1 MNSPSDKSL
10 FVRLFTMELD
20 RLTPSERMV
29 LRVFSYFCL
38 LFVPLVMLVVVA
50 STYRDTCTY
59 SPDDLRNRVVGA
71 RVILVGHD
79 PYTFFWQPGMPEELL
94 DPVHDPKAHRLTVSP
109 PTLLIYVLVAPLPF
123 STQRFVSFVFEW
135 LAMIASLVLLAW
147 SLPEWRQR
155 VVFLLGA
162 TLLVVATDIWRLH
175 LERGQVYV
183 FHLLALSAAI
193 AWSRRGQIDSL
204 TAGIALGV
212 LALMR
217 PNLLVIA
224 PALLIMRQWRSSS
237 AMLVTVGVGVAT
249 TFLMLP
255 TSSWQSYLD
264 VGDQYYRSAEDFGPG
279 PNDFPAPDHTG
290 PVEGVQF
297 CISLPNLACSSF
309 GHYYYV
315 LRTRFGL
322 PRLDIGLTCKIII
335 ASLAVLLLA
344 LVWRRRGGDVRS
356 AFALIVVMS
365 LDTEF
370 FLPIRWSYAEVMQ
383 LAPLA
388 LMLPVLLCKE
398 GTNLPV
404 LGVVLVGLASGTLG
418 QSFFDLET
426 ATVLRSWLVMGAL
439 TVLAIAYEP
448 NVQAKGHANL
458 G

>member
-1 MNSPSDKSL
+1 M
-10 FVRLFTMELD
+10 
-20 RLTPSERMV
+20 
-29 LRVFSYFCL
+29 L
-38 LFVPLVMLVVVA
+38 LG
-50 STYRDTCTY
+50 R
-59 SPDDLRNRVVGA
+59 
-71 RVILVGHD
+71 D

-109 PTLLIYVLVAPLPF
+109 PTLLIFAVVAPIPF
-123 STQRFVSFVFEW
+123 PTQRFVSFVFEW
-135 LAMIASLVLLAW
+135 LAMIASLVLLAR
-147 SLPEWRQR
+147 SLPDWRLR

-162 TLLVVATDIWRLH
+162 TILVVATDIWRLH

-183 FHLLALSAAI
+183 FDLLALSAAV

-204 TAGIALGV
+204 AAGIALGV

-224 PALLIMRQWRSSS
+224 PSLLIMRQWRSSS
-237 AMLVTVGVGVAT
+237 AMLATVGVGVAT

-255 TSSWQSYLD
+255 MSSWQSYLD

-309 GHYYYV
+309 GHFYYV
-315 LRTRFGL
+315 LRMRFGL
-322 PRLDIGLTCKIII
+322 PRLDIGLTCKIIL

-344 LVWRRRGGDVRS
+344 LVWRRRAGDVRS

-370 FLPIRWSYAEVMQ
+370 FLPIRWNYAEVMQ

-388 LMLPVLLCKE
+388 LMLPVLLSKE

>member
-1 MNSPSDKSL
+1 ML
-10 FVRLFTMELD
+10 
-20 RLTPSERMV
+20 
-29 LRVFSYFCL
+29 LRGLSYFCL
-38 LFVPLVMLVVVA
+38 LIVPFVMVFVVA
-50 STYRDTCTY
+50 STYRDACTY

-71 RVILVGHD
+71 RVMLVGRD

-94 DPVHDPKAHRLTVSP
+94 DPVHDPKAHRLTVAP
-109 PTLLIYVLVAPLPF
+109 PTLLLYSVLAPAPF
-123 STQRFVSFVFEW
+123 LTQRFVWFAFEW
-135 LAMIASLVLLAW
+135 LAMIASLVLLAR
-147 SLPEWRQR
+147 SFADWRLR

-162 TLLVVATDIWRLH
+162 TLLVVATDSWRFH

-183 FHLLALSAAI
+183 FQLLALSAAI
-193 AWSRRGQIDSL
+193 AWSRRGQIDSIP
-204 TAGIALGV
+204 AGIALGI

-237 AMLVTVGVGVAT
+237 AMLATVGIGVAT
-249 TFLMLP
+249 TYLMLP

-279 PNDFPAPDHTG
+279 PDDFPAPDHTG
-290 PVEGVQF
+290 PVEGIQF

-309 GHYYYV
+309 GHMYYV
-315 LRTRFGL
+315 LRARFGL
-322 PRLDIGLTCKIII
+322 ARLDIGLTSKIIL
-335 ASLAVLLLA
+335 AGLAVLLLA
-344 LVWRRRGGDVRS
+344 LVWLRRGGDVRS

-370 FLPIRWSYAEVMQ
+370 FLPIRWSYAEVLQ

-388 LMLPVLLCKE
+388 LMLPVLLSKE

-404 LGVVLVGLASGTLG
+404 LGVVFVGLASGTLG

-439 TVLAIAYEP
+439 TVLAIADKPGAQAQGHP
-448 NVQAKGHANL
+448 NPC
-458 G
+458 